1 MLRSSFGSKK
11 TRGWYPPGGGS
22 SSSSSASLVHLL
34 LCCVVLS
41 ACRREMT
48 PGAARGLGPSS
59 RNRET
64 SACRF
69 GSRDRR
75 GAGGRRIDA
84 AARLPPQPVA
94 LLQAV
99 RAFRSA
105 RAVANGTRRRGD
117 SVLRGDNGLRRA
129 ECFAAEGGLS
139 FGNAAEQ
146 RLHTTRHGGHSSCPP
161 RPHSISLSSRYTV
174 HCEHRHRIAPSP
186 SILDR
191 GVPAMPSSSCALHQR
206 HRAPGCASDSFG
218 YGRNSSL
225 RTTRCI
231 RLRREQ
237 RDARG
242 VTCERRDSSRGTAA
256 RVKGNPKSICHYNHD
271 GSQSVLGVHGRAVTC
286 QLAAEARPSPAALFS
301 TNKSCG
307 LPSRVKTADVAGP
320 AIRPP
325 R

>member
-69 GSRDRR
+69 GSRDRCGR

-117 SVLRGDNGLRRA
+117 SVLRGDSGIPRA

-139 FGNAAEQ
+139 VGNAAEQ

-174 HCEHRHRIAPSP
+174 HCEHRHRIVPSP

-191 GVPAMPSSSCALHQR
+191 GVPAMPACGGPP
-206 HRAPGCASDSFG
+206 PGQAGHGACVVRFR
-218 YGRNSSL
+218 RNSSL
-225 RTTRCI
+225 RTLRAASV
-231 RLRREQ
+231 RRETQ
-237 RDARG
+237 THDESRAKG
-242 VTCERRDSSRGTAA
+242 VR
-256 RVKGNPKSICHYNHD
+256 
-271 GSQSVLGVHGRAVTC
+271 
-286 QLAAEARPSPAALFS
+286 
-301 TNKSCG
+301 
-307 LPSRVKTADVAGP
+307 AGP
-320 AIRPP
+320 ATR
-325 R
+325 RV

>member
-1 MLRSSFGSKK
+1 
-11 TRGWYPPGGGS
+11 
-22 SSSSSASLVHLL
+22 
-34 LCCVVLS
+34 
-41 ACRREMT
+41 MT

-69 GSRDRR
+69 GSRDRCGR

-117 SVLRGDNGLRRA
+117 SVLRGDSGLPRA
-129 ECFAAEGGLS
+129 ECSAAEGGLS

-174 HCEHRHRIAPSP
+174 HCEHRHRIVPSP

-191 GVPAMPSSSCALHQR
+191 GVPAMPAR
-206 HRAPGCASDSFG
+206 GGPPPGQAGHGACVVRFR
-218 YGRNSSL
+218 RNSSL
-225 RTTRCI
+225 RTLRAASV
-231 RLRREQ
+231 RRETQ
-237 RDARG
+237 THDESRAKG
-242 VTCERRDSSRGTAA
+242 VR
-256 RVKGNPKSICHYNHD
+256 
-271 GSQSVLGVHGRAVTC
+271 
-286 QLAAEARPSPAALFS
+286 
-301 TNKSCG
+301 
-307 LPSRVKTADVAGP
+307 AGP
-320 AIRPP
+320 ATR
-325 R
+325 RV

>member
-34 LCCVVLS
+34 LCCVVLN

-69 GSRDRR
+69 GSRDRCGR

-117 SVLRGDNGLRRA
+117 SVLRGDSELPRA

-139 FGNAAEQ
+139 VGNAAEQ

-174 HCEHRHRIAPSP
+174 HCEHRHRIVPSP

-191 GVPAMPSSSCALHQR
+191 GVPAMPSSCVPVVWMLLL
-206 HRAPGCASDSFG
+206 PTFG
-218 YGRNSSL
+218 YGRNSWL
-225 RTTRCI
+225 RSWRRI
-231 RLRREQ
+231 RLRRNNANHEHHVPKGV
-237 RDARG
+237 RARA
-242 VTCERRDSSRGTAA
+242 AA
-256 RVKGNPKSICHYNHD
+256 R
-271 GSQSVLGVHGRAVTC
+271 
-286 QLAAEARPSPAALFS
+286 
-301 TNKSCG
+301 
-307 LPSRVKTADVAGP
+307 RV
-320 AIRPP
+320 
-325 R
+325 

>member
-1 MLRSSFGSKK
+1 
-11 TRGWYPPGGGS
+11 
-22 SSSSSASLVHLL
+22 
-34 LCCVVLS
+34 
-41 ACRREMT
+41 MT

-117 SVLRGDNGLRRA
+117 SVLRGDSELPRA
-129 ECFAAEGGLS
+129 EGFAAEGGLS
-139 FGNAAEQ
+139 VGNAAEQ

-174 HCEHRHRIAPSP
+174 HCEHRHRIVPSP

-191 GVPAMPSSSCALHQR
+191 GVPAMPSSS
-206 HRAPGCASDSFG
+206 APVAGLDASHVFG

-225 RTTRCI
+225 RTWRRI
-231 RLRREQ
+231 RLRRTP
-237 RDARG
+237 RRSRAKGVRARAA
-242 VTCERRDSSRGTAA
+242 TRR
-256 RVKGNPKSICHYNHD
+256 V
-271 GSQSVLGVHGRAVTC
+271 
-286 QLAAEARPSPAALFS
+286 
-301 TNKSCG
+301 
-307 LPSRVKTADVAGP
+307 
-320 AIRPP
+320 
-325 R
+325 